1 MKEPE
6 ELQAQIDVL
15 RQIVFSLAAQ
25 NPSNELIKDV
35 RIRLEVW
42 EDMNMNAP
50 VSENYLELVRDE
62 RSRVLVTL
70 EALQSQADMASSQQE
85 QPSARKRGASKQP

>member
-25 NPSNELIKDV
+25 NPTNELIKDV

-62 RSRVLVTL
+62 RSRVLETL
-70 EALQSQADMASSQQE
+70 EALQSQAGMTSSQQE
-85 QPSARKRGASKQP
+85 QPSARKRDATK